1 MQLALYKGNMR
12 STIFF
17 LQIGFLYFVTF
28 ATVLFSVQASAK
40 QKSLKTSYKTIFV
53 NMGTLSLNL
62 IRFEKMQTYKISI
75 QLLVNSKQAQ
85 SEISVQKSFFKE
97 LVSNMLYSFSFEE
110 LQKKIISDKKQ
121 LEDLNIF
128 INEGYI
134 KALKIKIVNE

>member
-1 MQLALYKGNMR
+1 MR